1 MFTVSQV
8 MAKDII
14 VISLETTIKAAAE
27 ILSENEFHALPV
39 CNNEILMGII
49 TTRDLIRYL
58 LGQYNELI

>member
-1 MFTVSQV
+1 

-39 CNNEILMGII
+39 CNNEILTGII
-49 TTRDLIRYL
+49 TTTDLIRYL
-58 LGQYNELI
+58 LS